1 MTSRVSI
8 ITIINQGERE
18 IESTI
23 CSVLGQSY
31 PNLEYII
38 FDGSN
43 TSIVAPILK
52 KNNAKNTRVITGK
65 VESTYSIMN
74 DLSLNITGEW
84 VNFMN
89 AGNTF
94 YSKQSVEEAFKNNT
108 SNFDIIYGD
117 YIAKYYTKGER
128 IIKASL
134 PQPPHQIQLSLQSV
148 FARTTAVQKILFD
161 AHLEVAA
168 DLLFYEI
175 CWKQKLK
182 FHYLPLT
189 LSVRTHHSFRQL
201 KTPLAISEAESVL
214 AKFYDIK
221 EIPRLIKSLKL
232 RYHLMY
238 STGKILPA
246 FYYRAYSN

>member
-168 DLLFYEI
+168 DLLFYEFVGSKNSNFTI
-175 CWKQKLK
+175 C
-182 FHYLPLT
+182 H
-189 LSVRTHHSFRQL
+189 
-201 KTPLAISEAESVL
+201 
-214 AKFYDIK
+214 
-221 EIPRLIKSLKL
+221 
-232 RYHLMY
+232 
-238 STGKILPA
+238 
-246 FYYRAYSN
+246 